1 MFLVYERQCQ
11 ENEKKN
17 YGLGKNICRD
27 MSDLKTTTKKTLKNT
42 NSFFFLGGRAVLDF
56 EPRVSCFLCR
66 QVLYDLSHS
75 ASPQQL
81 LKIVVTLKDSLAGS
95 FKYVIQQ
102 SLVFT

>member
-42 NSFFFLGGRAVLDF
+42 NSFFFWEGGRFWTLN
-56 EPRVSCFLCR
+56 PG
-66 QVLYDLSHS
+66 SH
-75 ASPQQL
+75 AFY
-81 LKIVVTLKDSLAGS
+81 AGRCS
-95 FKYVIQQ
+95 TI
-102 SLVFT
+102 